1 MDSAAVDSARA
12 NRRETVLKK
21 AGIIVAA
28 SAAGLLAVAPL
39 AFASQDDKGGDGHR
53 GGDSVEFTQIDV
65 DSHDCGNQAANQTA
79 NATGNSGGLLN
90 LLGLGVA
97 ANVAANALNCNDIL
111 SNVNVL
117 SNESGDD
124 NEG

>member
-1 MDSAAVDSARA
+1 M
-12 NRRETVLKK
+12 LKK

-65 DSHDCGNQAANQTA
+65 DSGNQAANQTA